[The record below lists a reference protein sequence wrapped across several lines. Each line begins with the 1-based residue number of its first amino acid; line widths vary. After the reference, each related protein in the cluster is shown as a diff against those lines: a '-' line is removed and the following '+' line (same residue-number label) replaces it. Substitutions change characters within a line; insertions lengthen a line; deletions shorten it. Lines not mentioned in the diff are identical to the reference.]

1 MKKSCTLCGGKLKD
15 GICTECG
22 MDNRKSDEMYQ
33 KALNQSDCKNMRLS
47 HVHTDKKAEPYESP
61 VINQTRRHKKA
72 GKNAGYKGKIRKQK
86 GKTARETICRYLFPV
101 PFQGHSYI
109 GTMEKQ
115 RGFRE

>member
-61 VINQTRRHKKA
+61 VINQTRRQEKTQDTR
-72 GKNAGYKGKIRKQK
+72 KNLETRR
-86 GKTARETICRYLFPV
+86 KTARETICRYLFPV

-115 RGFRE
+115 GSFRE